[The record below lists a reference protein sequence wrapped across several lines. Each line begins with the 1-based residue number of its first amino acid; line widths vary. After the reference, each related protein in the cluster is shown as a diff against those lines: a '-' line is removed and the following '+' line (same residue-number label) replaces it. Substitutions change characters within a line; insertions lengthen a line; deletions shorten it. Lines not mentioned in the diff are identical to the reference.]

1 MPGIDCHGSGCV
13 IFFLLLFIAQYP
25 LLVDKLDHIILG
37 CQKNQRQSQAELYKM
52 FSSRMYAVCLRY
64 TSSRDDAQDVLQ
76 EGFVKIF
83 ENIANFKAQ
92 GSFEGWM
99 KRIFVNLA
107 LDKFRSRISM
117 LSLDEFTE
125 EEAHNQPSA
134 LDNMS
139 EKEILEVVRQL
150 PDQYRL
156 VFNLY
161 VMEGHSHQEIASML
175 GISES
180 TSRSNLARA
189 KLILKNKLQFNA
201 SWIEKAI

>member
-1 MPGIDCHGSGCV
+1 M
-13 IFFLLLFIAQYP
+13 
-25 LLVDKLDHIILG
+25 DKLDHIILG